1 MTNQGYWINL
11 SANKNEY
18 VFTRFISMCVQYH
31 AKRSEQKGPEEA
43 KRSHLSP
50 DFTLAKGYK
59 GNLGVTAIQGFSDH
73 GVTFMRT
80 WIFRGYNL

>member
-1 MTNQGYWINL
+1 M
-11 SANKNEY
+11 
-18 VFTRFISMCVQYH
+18 H